1 MNEQFAYFANYKF
14 RRKQQMNH
22 TVTIDQLTAQRAYI
36 MRELKAGRMKFKL
49 AMPVRRDLDKKILKA
64 QRELRK

>member
-1 MNEQFAYFANYKF
+1 MAKDETLA
-14 RRKQQMNH
+14 
-22 TVTIDQLTAQRAYI
+22 QLQAHRAYI
-36 MRELKAGRMKFKL
+36 MRELKAGRLKYNM

>member
-1 MNEQFAYFANYKF
+1 MAINP
-14 RRKQQMNH
+14 
-22 TVTIDQLTAQRAYI
+22 TIDQLMTQRAYI
-36 MRELKAGRMKFKL
+36 MRELKAGRMKYNL

>member
-1 MNEQFAYFANYKF
+1 
-14 RRKQQMNH
+14 MNH
-22 TVTIDQLTAQRAYI
+22 TVTIDQLMTQRAYI

-49 AMPVRRDLDKKILKA
+49 AMLVRRDLDKKILKA

>member
-1 MNEQFAYFANYKF
+1 MEKDDTLAQLLD
-14 RRKQQMNH
+14 QH
-22 TVTIDQLTAQRAYI
+22 TYI
-36 MRELKAGRMKFKL
+36 MRELKAGRMKYNM

>member
-1 MNEQFAYFANYKF
+1 MAINP
-14 RRKQQMNH
+14 
-22 TVTIDQLTAQRAYI
+22 TIDQLTAQRAYI

-49 AMPVRRDLDKKILKA
+49 AMQVRRDLDKKILKA